1 MDLQRTS
8 SAARSVAGALLL
20 AAAAGCASSAE
31 NSDDARPLF
40 ATTSDSGAIP
50 ADADVGAAGVTEASA
65 RVGSQQ
71 SRMHAGE
78 LSIWTDPRF
87 QRRFVES
94 YLSETE
100 VEPRITLDERDAMEK
115 ILEYI
120 SSDQVDRAIK
130 RLREEQ
136 ARGGSAVFDFTLA
149 NIYFQNEQLEPA
161 AAAYQTAVEKFP
173 NFRRAYKNL
182 GLIQVR
188 EGEFADAARSFTRVI
203 ELGGGDAVTYGLL
216 GYSYTN
222 TEDYLSAESAYR
234 MASLLD
240 PATWDWKMGL
250 ARAFFK
256 QRRYGEAIA
265 LCDTMIRQDPDRAEL
280 WMLQANA
287 YIGLGKPMEAAK
299 NFEVVD
305 QLGGSTPASLNNLA
319 DIYANGELFDLAVTA
334 YLRALEADGN
344 GNLDRPMRA
353 ARVLTA
359 HGALEE
365 TETLV
370 AGVKAIRGD
379 ALTTEENLE
388 VLRLEARLA
397 VAQGGG
403 AKEAEILEEIVAL
416 DPLDGEAL
424 LLLGQ
429 YWQRTGELEKAV
441 FYYERAENVEGFE
454 ADAKVRRAQLLVT
467 QGNYN
472 DALPLLRS
480 AQNLQPRDH
489 VQAYLD
495 QVERIAKNR

>member
-1 MDLQRTS
+1 MHLHRTTL
-8 SAARSVAGALLL
+8 AARTVAGAFLI
-20 AAAAGCASSAE
+20 AAAAGCASSTAK
-31 NSDDARPLF
+31 DDGGSRGPVEASA
-40 ATTSDSGAIP
+40 ATNAGS
-50 ADADVGAAGVTEASA
+50 VGVVEASA
-65 RVGSQQ
+65 RVSTP
-71 SRMHAGE
+71 RKDWHAGE

-87 QRRFVES
+87 QRRFIES
-94 YLSETE
+94 YQSETE
-100 VEPRITLDERDAMEK
+100 VEPRITIDELEAMEK

-120 SSDQVDRAIK
+120 SSDQVDRAIA

-136 ARGGSAVFDFTLA
+136 GRGGSAVFDFTLA
-149 NIYFQNEQLEPA
+149 NLYFQNEELAPA
-161 AAAYQTAVEKFP
+161 TVAYESAIEKFP

-182 GLIQVR
+182 GLIRVR
-188 EGEFADAARSFTRVI
+188 EGEFADAAQAFTRVI
-203 ELGGGDAVTYGLL
+203 ELGGGDAFTYGLL

-222 TEDYLSAESAYR
+222 TEDFLSAESAYR

-265 LCDTMIRQDPDRAEL
+265 LCDAMLRQAPDRDEL
-280 WMLQANA
+280 WLLQANA
-287 YIGLGKPMEAAK
+287 YIGIGKPMEAAK

-305 QLGGSTPASLNNLA
+305 KLGGSTPASLNNLA
-319 DIYANGELFDLAVTA
+319 DIYANGELFDLSVTA
-334 YLRALEADGN
+334 YLRALEADPSAD
-344 GNLDRPMRA
+344 LERPMRA

-379 ALTTEENLE
+379 ALTTEESLE
-388 VLRLEARLA
+388 ILRLEARLA

-403 AKEAEILEEIVAL
+403 EKEAEILEEIVAL

-429 YWQRTGELEKAV
+429 YWQRKGEMEQAT

-454 ADAKVRRAQLLVT
+454 ADAKVRRAQLLVS
-467 QGNYN
+467 QGNYT

-480 AQNLQPRDH
+480 AQTLQPRDH